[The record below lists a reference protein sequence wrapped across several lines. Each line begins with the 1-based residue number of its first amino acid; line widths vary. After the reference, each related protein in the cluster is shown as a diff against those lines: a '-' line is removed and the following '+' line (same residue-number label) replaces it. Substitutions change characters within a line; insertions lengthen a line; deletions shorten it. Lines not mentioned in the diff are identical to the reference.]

1 MKYVLLLGFCA
12 VIFLICF
19 LIDKLIQKLFPKHE
33 LEKSKTVVRPPRK
46 SAVFGVLLLVFPL
59 MALLFWMP
67 EEGDTLLTICC
78 VGAMLMGAFLLVT
91 YFSVS
96 IYYGEDGFLYKT
108 LRGGKKEY
116 RYKDI
121 RGQRSVMTRGGI
133 NTILFVG
140 KDEINLYSAMQ
151 NLNPFLKHA
160 FFRWCEANGIDP
172 DSIENNPRMFTW
184 FPDPDGA
191 QSGLAACAKPAE
203 PSPVAVSS
211 VLALSSE
218 QSAPAQTP
226 EGQEKPAEPEHE
238 WTQEDIRRMYQNI
251 QESDWVFIDCLVTP
265 DRANGCVGAALY
277 WDGKESTLVR
287 FFDEDGYSYCAG
299 PVAKTAQDADFAYL
313 GDGAVTFRLQTDD
326 AAEYDYTLTLEKT
339 GEGVNWTAKDSLT
352 VPNP

>member
-12 VIFLICF
+12 VIFLLCF
-19 LIDKLIQKLFPKHE
+19 LVDKLIQKLFPKHE

-151 NLNPFLKHA
+151 NLNPFLKYA

-191 QSGLAACAKPAE
+191 QSG
-203 PSPVAVSS
+203 
-211 VLALSSE
+211 
-218 QSAPAQTP
+218 Q
-226 EGQEKPAEPEHE
+226 
-238 WTQEDIRRMYQNI
+238 
-251 QESDWVFIDCLVTP
+251 
-265 DRANGCVGAALY
+265 
-277 WDGKESTLVR
+277 
-287 FFDEDGYSYCAG
+287 DE
-299 PVAKTAQDADFAYL
+299 T
-313 GDGAVTFRLQTDD
+313 
-326 AAEYDYTLTLEKT
+326 
-339 GEGVNWTAKDSLT
+339 
-352 VPNP
+352 

>member
-33 LEKSKTVVRPPRK
+33 LEKSRTVVRPPRK

-78 VGAMLMGAFLLVT
+78 VGAMIMGAFLLFT

-96 IYYGEDGFLYKT
+96 IYYGDDSFLYKT

-116 RYKDI
+116 CYAQI
-121 RGQRSVMTRGGI
+121 RGQRSLMTRGGI

-140 KDEINLYSAMQ
+140 EDEINLYSSMQ

-160 FFRWCEANGIDP
+160 FFRWCAAKGIDS
-172 DSIENNPRMFTW
+172 DSVKNNPRMFTW

-191 QSGLAACAKPAE
+191 
-203 PSPVAVSS
+203 
-211 VLALSSE
+211 
-218 QSAPAQTP
+218 AQ
-226 EGQEKPAEPEHE
+226 Q
-238 WTQEDIRRMYQNI
+238 
-251 QESDWVFIDCLVTP
+251 
-265 DRANGCVGAALY
+265 GA
-277 WDGKESTLVR
+277 S
-287 FFDEDGYSYCAG
+287 
-299 PVAKTAQDADFAYL
+299 
-313 GDGAVTFRLQTDD
+313 
-326 AAEYDYTLTLEKT
+326 
-339 GEGVNWTAKDSLT
+339 
-352 VPNP
+352 

>member
-1 MKYVLLLGFCA
+1 MTRKIGFSKVSWLGVLAGLLGYFFHA
-12 VIFLICF
+12 TMRSGGSEI
-19 LIDKLIQKLFPKHE
+19 P
-33 LEKSKTVVRPPRK
+33 
-46 SAVFGVLLLVFPL
+46 LVAFSVL

-184 FPDPDGA
+184 FPDPDG
-191 QSGLAACAKPAE
+191 
-203 PSPVAVSS
+203 
-211 VLALSSE
+211 
-218 QSAPAQTP
+218 
-226 EGQEKPAEPEHE
+226 EKP
-238 WTQEDIRRMYQNI
+238 
-251 QESDWVFIDCLVTP
+251 S
-265 DRANGCVGAALY
+265 
-277 WDGKESTLVR
+277 
-287 FFDEDGYSYCAG
+287 
-299 PVAKTAQDADFAYL
+299 
-313 GDGAVTFRLQTDD
+313 
-326 AAEYDYTLTLEKT
+326 
-339 GEGVNWTAKDSLT
+339 GEA
-352 VPNP
+352 

>member
-1 MKYVLLLGFCA
+1 MRRRKLVILLAAL
-12 VIFLICF
+12 IF
-19 LIDKLIQKLFPKHE
+19 
-33 LEKSKTVVRPPRK
+33 
-46 SAVFGVLLLVFPL
+46 
-59 MALLFWMP
+59 
-67 EEGDTLLTICC
+67 
-78 VGAMLMGAFLLVT
+78 
-91 YFSVS
+91 
-96 IYYGEDGFLYKT
+96 
-108 LRGGKKEY
+108 
-116 RYKDI
+116 
-121 RGQRSVMTRGGI
+121 
-133 NTILFVG
+133 
-140 KDEINLYSAMQ
+140 
-151 NLNPFLKHA
+151 
-160 FFRWCEANGIDP
+160 
-172 DSIENNPRMFTW
+172 
-184 FPDPDGA
+184 
-191 QSGLAACAKPAE
+191 GLAACAKPAD

-251 QESDWVFIDCLVTP
+251 QEPDWVFIDCLVMP

-313 GDGAVTFRLQTDD
+313 GGGKVTFRLQTDD

>member
-33 LEKSKTVVRPPRK
+33 LEKSKTVVPPRK

-191 QSGLAACAKPAE
+191 QSG
-203 PSPVAVSS
+203 
-211 VLALSSE
+211 
-218 QSAPAQTP
+218 Q
-226 EGQEKPAEPEHE
+226 
-238 WTQEDIRRMYQNI
+238 
-251 QESDWVFIDCLVTP
+251 
-265 DRANGCVGAALY
+265 
-277 WDGKESTLVR
+277 
-287 FFDEDGYSYCAG
+287 DE
-299 PVAKTAQDADFAYL
+299 T
-313 GDGAVTFRLQTDD
+313 
-326 AAEYDYTLTLEKT
+326 
-339 GEGVNWTAKDSLT
+339 
-352 VPNP
+352 